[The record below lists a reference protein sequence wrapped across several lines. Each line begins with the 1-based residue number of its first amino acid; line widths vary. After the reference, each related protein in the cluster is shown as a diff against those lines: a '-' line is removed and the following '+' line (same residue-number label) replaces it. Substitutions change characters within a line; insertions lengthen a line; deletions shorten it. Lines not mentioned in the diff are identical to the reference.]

1 MEVLTCLLL
10 FSQGRNF
17 GITKTL
23 TPSGLF
29 PALPLILLSVI
40 SAARNQA
47 MHFSFLLL
55 DSIRNVWSML
65 LVPSCTFLP
74 APIAK
79 IFEDPAGVQRVA

>member
-47 MHFSFLLL
+47 MHFSFQLL
-55 DSIRNVWSML
+55 DFYQKC
-65 LVPSCTFLP
+65 LVDAVCTFLHLP
-74 APIAK
+74 PCTNS
-79 IFEDPAGVQRVA
+79 